1 MLKENDGGPGN
12 FWIGPTG
19 KIITWNP
26 ICERIFGYSESNIL
40 LRKITSLLPL
50 ATRKLCQDRIKIS
63 RNDAVEMDVDI
74 IHADGNSSMFNL
86 IFVPQFR
93 KSGKFSGFSVIAGPV
108 QNKIDGK
115 EISEKDVISHAP
127 LMEMV
132 NFLFGTFYVINEFG
146 KFVMWNK
153 KVEEATQMKAVELNE
168 INALDLFALNEKKI
182 VEKKIQ
188 QVFEHDGQVTVEAN
202 LLSKNGG
209 STPYIFTGSRFKT
222 SDHYYL
228 VGMGLDISEKREQ
241 EQRLRLRERA
251 LHASSNGIV
260 ITRCAGKN
268 NPIEYVNPA
277 FERMTGYQEQEV
289 LGRDSRFMAAPG
301 LDDLERTKLKLA
313 IHECKEIN
321 VIFRNLRKNGELF
334 WNDLTITPVWDDFGV
349 ATHFIGVLND
359 VTLTKHR
366 TSHLEHAVNH
376 DVLTGLANRNLL
388 WDRLEQALHV
398 AQRNKTMV
406 ATVMVDLDNFKTI
419 NDTMGHDAGDEVLRV
434 TARRLKASV
443 RDSDTVARLG
453 GDEFVLIL
461 SNQPT
466 LRYTLRMIERLRQ
479 DIAAAVIVDDN
490 EIAVQ
495 SSMGVSIFPH
505 DGSTVCEL
513 MQAADVAM
521 YHAKSAGRNDVHF
534 FSPDMKSSTDAKH
547 KLEVSMR
554 NAIKNDE
561 LFLEFQPKIDLKT
574 GGIVGAEALLR
585 WRHPEL
591 GVLLAASFI
600 SEAEESGLIVPLGEW
615 TFNNVCTIL
624 QRFRILGFPHIGV
637 SMNVSFQEFSK
648 KNYVGC
654 VAEKLNESLL
664 PAEIFEL
671 EIKEVN
677 LMRCP
682 KLSRDVLA
690 EINHLG
696 IKLTVDEFGSDV
708 SSLSILKKLPID
720 HLKISKL
727 FIESIRQD
735 STDVMMAKTMI
746 GIGHNMNIDVIAI
759 GVETRNQLNF
769 LEKNNCDQGQGN
781 YFSKPVSLTEFEQLL
796 IQDAAINTAGRL
808 EAAHGKNNID
818 P

>member
-1 MLKENDGGPGN
+1 MLKKNDAGYGI
-12 FWIGPTG
+12 FLIGPTG
-19 KIITWNP
+19 KIITWNTV
-26 ICERIFGYSESNIL
+26 CERILGYSENDIL

-50 ATRKLCQDRIKIS
+50 PARKMCQDRLSMS
-63 RNDAVEMDVDI
+63 RSDAEKLDTEI
-74 IHADGNSSMFNL
+74 IHADGHSSMFNL
-86 IFVPQFR
+86 TFVPQFR

-108 QNKIDGK
+108 DNN
-115 EISEKDVISHAP
+115 ISEKTISERDLIGHTPLKEVI
-127 LMEMV
+127 
-132 NFLFGTFYVINEFG
+132 NFLVGTFYVINQAG
-146 KFVMWNK
+146 KLVMWNK
-153 KVEEATQMKAVELNE
+153 KVEEATQMKAAELKE
-168 INALDLFALNEKKI
+168 INALDLFSPDQKKI
-182 VEKKIQ
+182 VEKKILE
-188 QVFEHDGQVTVEAN
+188 VFEHDGEVFVEAD
-202 LLSKNGG
+202 LLSKNGVR
-209 STPYIFTGSRFKT
+209 TPYIFTGSRFKT
-222 SDHYYL
+222 SDHFYL
-228 VGMGLDISEKREQ
+228 VGMGLDISVKRQQ

-260 ITRCAGKN
+260 ITRCAGRN

-277 FERMTGYQEQEV
+277 FERITGYQAQEV
-289 LGRDSRFMAAPG
+289 IGRDSRFMAAPG
-301 LDDLERTKLKLA
+301 MDILERAQLKAA

-334 WNDLTITPVWDDFGV
+334 WNDLTITPVWDESGV
-349 ATHFIGVLND
+349 ATHFIGVLDD
-359 VTLTKHR
+359 VTLSKHR

-406 ATVMVDLDNFKTI
+406 ATVMVDLDNFKAI

-443 RDSDTVARLG
+443 RESDTVARLG
-453 GDEFVLIL
+453 GDEFVLVL

-479 DIAAAVIVDDN
+479 DIGKAVIVDER
-490 EIAVQ
+490 EIAVE

-554 NAIKNDE
+554 DAINKDE
-561 LFLEFQPKIDLKT
+561 IFLEFQPKMDLKT
-574 GGIVGAEALLR
+574 GRIVGAEALLR
-585 WRHPEL
+585 WRHPDL
-591 GVLLAASFI
+591 GVLLASSFI
-600 SEAEESGLIVPLGEW
+600 SEAEESGLIIPLGEW
-615 TFNNVCTIL
+615 EFNHVCTIL
-624 QRFRILGFPHIGV
+624 QRFKMLGFQHIV
-637 SMNVSFQEFSK
+637 ISMNVSFQEFSK
-648 KNYVGC
+648 KNYVGWM
-654 VAEKLNESLL
+654 AEKLNQSLL

-682 KLSRDVLA
+682 QLTRDVLA
-690 EINHLG
+690 EISQLG

-708 SSLSILKKLPID
+708 SSLSNLKKLPIN
-720 HLKISKL
+720 HLKISKS
-727 FIESIRQD
+727 FIESIGQD
-735 STDVMMAKTMI
+735 STDVIMAKTII
-746 GIGHNMNIDVIAI
+746 GIGHNMNIDVVAA

-769 LEKNNCDQGQGN
+769 LQKNDCDQGQGN
-781 YFSKPVSLTEFEQLL
+781 YFSKPVSLSEFEQLL
-796 IQDAAINTAGRL
+796 IQDAARNTAGSL
-808 EAAHGKNNID
+808 TVLV